1 MAELENDRMIRW
13 VIVSRNTFLKY
24 IIKFHEDNG
33 LFTTISTKNLATYL
47 KKQQLT
53 ACILPQTPRLIHI
66 PLPFKFCKIV
76 NLQITF
82 WID

>member
-33 LFTTISTKNLATYL
+33 LFTTISTKNLAIY
-47 KKQQLT
+47 
-53 ACILPQTPRLIHI
+53 
-66 PLPFKFCKIV
+66 F
-76 NLQITF
+76 
-82 WID
+82 